1 MSIEMTKLSKVLFLI
16 TIMLSSVMIM
26 GELVIVPITYNLF
39 DAFPNDRGVVN
50 TIVSIPMMAMIFSS
64 LLASVLL
71 RKISKKTLLIIGG
84 TMFAVCSILGAAVD
98 NVWYMLVMR
107 IPYGI
112 GIAFV
117 NVAAVALIA
126 EVYSD
131 EKKRAAIMGYYYAFI
146 SLSGIVITLVAG
158 SLAVSFWKNAY
169 FTYWSVIP
177 IVIMFVFFLP
187 NIKPVEQEV
196 KRVQGQKSDPLGSKF
211 WIMIANFIV
220 YNIVYGYAMYFISSY
235 SIENNLGNTAFV
247 GILSAITTL
256 GSFIL
261 CATFGQIYKKMVK
274 WTIIPSYALSCI
286 SMLTL
291 YLYPS
296 SITVIVACLIM
307 GASYG
312 LAISYSYAHLPLLV
326 PQKRIDDAIGV
337 VTASYSLGNFAT
349 SYLVTGIML
358 VLGTN
363 NVTSVCIVF
372 AGFAVIYTA
381 IQFLVSR
388 NEDEIAVDQA
398 I

>member
-50 TIVSIPMMAMIFSS
+50 TIVSIPMMVMIFSS

-84 TMFAVCSILGAAVD
+84 TMFAVSSILGAAVD

-211 WIMIANFIV
+211 WIMIANFIA

-312 LAISYSYAHLPLLV
+312 LAISFSYAHLPLLV

-349 SYLVTGIML
+349 SYFVTGIML